1 MNENGEVIHEK
12 EYSLKYE
19 YQYFF
24 ELLLSQLTSSQ
35 ISIAAVGHRV
45 VHGGK
50 SYHDPVLMTPS
61 IIENLKQFIP
71 FAPLHQPYNLDAIE
85 IIGKAFPHLPQIACF
100 DTAFHHSHPPI
111 ADYFGL
117 PRSYLEAGV
126 QRYGFHGLSY
136 EYIMMK
142 MYEIAPQKANGRIVI
157 AHLGN
162 GASMSAVHHG
172 KCLDSTMGFT
182 ALDGLMMGTRC
193 GSLDPGVIL
202 YLMQFKHLNHH
213 EIEELLYK
221 KSGLLGF
228 SGISSNV
235 KTLLE
240 SESENAKEAIDLFV
254 YRIRRELGALVSVLG
269 GLETFIFTG
278 GIGENAIK
286 IRSAVCQDMDWLGI
300 NIDKHNNEN
309 NQLIISSDKSHVDV
323 RVIPTD
329 EESIVAK
336 HTYALLNKR
345 P

>member
-1 MNENGEVIHEK
+1 MNENAQVIHEK
-12 EYSLKYE
+12 EYSAKYE

-50 SYHDPVLMTPS
+50 RYYEPVRISPS
-61 IIENLKQFIP
+61 IIENLRQFIP

-85 IIGKAFPHLPQIACF
+85 IIRKALPQLPQIACF

-117 PRSYLEAGV
+117 PRSYIDEGV

-142 MYEIAPQKANGRIVI
+142 MHEIAPKKANGRIVI

-162 GASMSAVHHG
+162 GASMCAVKDG

-182 ALDGLMMGTRC
+182 ALDGLLMGTRC

-202 YLMQFKHLNHH
+202 YLMQFKDLNHH

-221 KSGLLGF
+221 KSGLLGV

-240 SESENAKEAIDLFV
+240 SDSKNAKEAIDLFV
-254 YRIRRELGALVSVLG
+254 YRIRRELGALACVLG
-269 GLETFIFTG
+269 GLETLIFTG
-278 GIGENAIK
+278 GIGENAVK

-300 NIDKHNNEN
+300 SIDNHNNDN
-309 NQLIISSDKSHVDV
+309 NQSIISNDKSHVDV